1 MRPLSILLIAFA
13 LALHVPVS
21 ALAQEGILV
30 LDTSVTTD
38 FPFSVTFHLEAQ
50 STSAIDRAE
59 VRFQVQRR
67 ACAQTES
74 SGFPELEPGT
84 HIATEW
90 EWDLRTGGSLPPGSV
105 VRYRWLVRDVTG
117 QQVETPEATHQVMDN
132 RFRWDTLEG
141 DMLTLYWHQGDLE
154 FARALM
160 ESARQA
166 LDRLEA
172 FSGVRPVTPVKLFI
186 YGSSQELQEA
196 LVFPQEWTG
205 GVSFNGFNTVAIG
218 INTDSLAWGQ
228 RAIAHELTHV
238 VTDQVT
244 FNCLGDTPTWLSEGL
259 ATYNEHASTEPQSSY
274 ANALENGISNSKLLS
289 VRSLSG
295 GFPTAT
301 DEATLAYGQSY
312 SLVQYLRETYGAE
325 MLGDLLEAFQAGS
338 TTDAAL
344 QSVYGFDQQGLDSE
358 WREYVG
364 AAPGVEGPD
373 RRTPTPLVPTIPTFE
388 PFTLATP
395 APDPEVTPT
404 PQGSYGGGCNAGLP
418 VVRDPSSKTGKQP
431 FLPLSLVPLAG
442 VLLGIRTRHR

>member
-1 MRPLSILLIAFA
+1 MRPLSLLIIAFA
-13 LALHVPVS
+13 LALHLPVP

-38 FPFSVTFHLEAQ
+38 FPTSVTFHLEAQ

-67 ACAQTES
+67 ACVRTES

-117 QQVETPEATHQVMDN
+117 QQVETPEATHQVMDS
-132 RFRWDTLEG
+132 RFQWNTLEG
-141 DMLTLYWHQGDLE
+141 DMLTLYWHQGDRE

-160 ESARQA
+160 ESAQQA
-166 LDRLEA
+166 LDRLET

-186 YGSSQELQEA
+186 YSSSQELQEA

-259 ATYNEHASTEPQSSY
+259 ATYNEHASTEPQSAY
-274 ANALENGISNSKLLS
+274 ANALEDGISNNTVLS

-295 GFPTAT
+295 GFPTAIE
-301 DEATLAYGQSY
+301 EATLAYGQSY
-312 SLVQYLRETYGAE
+312 SLVKYLRETYGAD
-325 MLGDLLEAFQAGS
+325 MLGDLLEAFQAGV
-338 TTDAAL
+338 
-344 QSVYGFDQQGLDSE
+344 Q
-358 WREYVG
+358 
-364 AAPGVEGPD
+364 
-373 RRTPTPLVPTIPTFE
+373 RTPLCRASTASINKVWTQNGGSMSAPHLVLKDWTVGRRHPWSQPSQPLNPLLWRPQPQTPQSRLRHKGVTE
-388 PFTLATP
+388 EGATP
-395 APDPEVTPT
+395 GCPLPWVPVAKPENNP
-404 PQGSYGGGCNAGLP
+404 SY
-418 VVRDPSSKTGKQP
+418 
-431 FLPLSLVPLAG
+431 
-442 VLLGIRTRHR
+442 H